1 MCFLTRLKF
10 RFLFLLLVLPGCIAP
25 IHNPDLSANN
35 TFEQFSTVQDN
46 VKKPVKFPD
55 EKATALKYYSIE
67 SSQIQ
72 LVKLESQL
80 PQPTLEGGALKRD
93 VNPITPPS
101 TLPEIEGTPIS
112 KGGPLTLQE
121 VLDSLEENYP
131 LLRAIEQERILA
143 GGRLLSSMGAFD
155 LNLTASGNSQDP
167 ATYNNYRS
175 NLGLNQLLPFGGIG
189 TFAGYRTGFGEFPTY
204 YLDQKTAEG
213 GEFRA
218 GVNVPLLRDR
228 NIDRVRAGLQQA
240 RIDTQIAEPVI
251 ERQRLDFQR
260 AAARTYWGWVGAGQR
275 FKISE
280 RLVKLAVER
289 DAQLKAK
296 VEAGPTA
303 NIERVDNQQNI
314 AFRNGLLVQAQRAF
328 QQATIDLSLFLR
340 DPSGTPTL
348 AGLER
353 LPMFLNEIKQMEL
366 DRFDEYVKIALDQ
379 RPEPQRLRLQ
389 KERVTVDLRL
399 AENQNMASMNATI
412 TGAQDLGYGK
422 SSLSGPNGL
431 DRSSLN
437 AGLALGLPIQQR
449 EARGKI
455 VVGKAQLAQLNQQL
469 RHTEDQVRSE
479 VQDNYSALER
489 AFEFY
494 QQAKKRVELAKV
506 VASAEREQLLL
517 GRSDVLRVTLRE
529 QAAFE
534 AEIFEI
540 GAQQDFFRAQ
550 AEFKIALGLSA
561 KEEIV
566 LEKNKK
572 PPQ

>member
-1 MCFLTRLKF
+1 MCFLRHLKF

-25 IHNPDLSANN
+25 KQNPDLSANN

-55 EKATALKYYSIE
+55 EKETALKYYSIE

-72 LVKLESQL
+72 LVKLEGQL

-131 LLRAIEQERILA
+131 LLRAIEQERIVA
-143 GGRLLSSMGAFD
+143 GGKLLSSLGAFD

-204 YLDQKTAEG
+204 YLDQKTADG

-218 GVNVPLLRDR
+218 GVNIPLLRDK

-240 RIDTQIAEPVI
+240 RIDTQIAEPII

-275 FKISE
+275 LKISE

-348 AGLER
+348 AGMER
-353 LPMFLNEIKQMEL
+353 LPMFPNEIKQMEL
-366 DRFDEYVKIALDQ
+366 DRFDEYVQMALDQ

-412 TGAQDLGYGK
+412 TGAQDVGYGK
-422 SSLSGPNGL
+422 SPLSGPNGL

-494 QQAKKRVELAKV
+494 QQSKKRVELAKV

-566 LEKNKK
+566 LEQNKK